1 MNSKK
6 GGRTG
11 LFCNFAAQIKTFM
24 AQKPSLP
31 KGTRDFGPLQMAR
44 RNYLF
49 STIQQVF
56 EKFGFQPLQTPSME
70 NLSVL
75 TGKYGDEGDQLLFK
89 ILNSGDFMK
98 DVAEQDVAEGSRQVL
113 PKISEKGLRYDLT
126 VPFARYV
133 VMNQH
138 ELSFPFR
145 RYQIQPVWRAD
156 RPQRGRYREFYQ
168 CDADVIGTDSLICEA
183 EIVLMIREVFQ
194 KLGLEDYLIKI
205 NHRKVLSGI
214 TEVIGA
220 GGKEGDFF
228 VAIDKLD
235 KIGTTKVLEELQQK
249 GFSSA
254 SIAQLEPLL
263 QKQETG
269 TVTVAFLAEL
279 LQSSEVG
286 TTGVLELQQVF
297 ELLQQFGAED
307 APLQLDLTLA
317 RGLSY
322 YTGAIFEVKPTSVQ
336 MGSICG
342 GGRYDNLTGVF
353 GLKGMSGVGISF
365 GIDRIYDVLDE
376 LKLFPAAAEVSTE
389 VLIINFG
396 TAEQAHAL
404 KLLGKLR
411 SAGVRAELYPDAA
424 KMRKQMD
431 YANKKGVPFVILLGE
446 EEIEQDK
453 LTLKNMQTG
462 SQEKLNLQE
471 ALTSMGRNL

>member
-1 MNSKK
+1 
-6 GGRTG
+6 
-11 LFCNFAAQIKTFM
+11 M

-31 KGTRDFGPLQMAR
+31 KGTRDFGPQQMAR

-89 ILNSGDFMK
+89 ILNNGLNDPKNIDKAKSAFENVLQGK
-98 DVAEQDVAEGSRQVL
+98 NDVDLTERA
-113 PKISEKGLRYDLT
+113 LRYDLT
-126 VPFARYV
+126 VPFARFV

-156 RPQRGRYREFYQ
+156 RPQKGRYREFYQ

-183 EIVLMIREVFQ
+183 EIVLMIGEVFQ
-194 KLGLEDYLIKI
+194 KLGLQDYVIKI
-205 NHRKVLSGI
+205 NHRKVLAGV
-214 TEVIGA
+214 TEIIGA
-220 GGKEGDFF
+220 GGKEADFF

-235 KIGTTKVLEELQQK
+235 KIGTTNVLKELQEK
-249 GFSSA
+249 GFSPA
-254 SIAQLEPLL
+254 AIAQLEPLL
-263 QKQETG
+263 QKQEIG
-269 TVTVAFLAEL
+269 AVSLDFLKEL
-279 LQSSEVG
+279 LQQSE
-286 TTGVLELQQVF
+286 TGSKGVAELVEVF
-297 ELLQQFGAED
+297 ELLQQFGVTS

-376 LKLFPAAAEVSTE
+376 LNLFPAAAEVSTQA
-389 VLIINFG
+389 LIINFG
-396 TAEQAHAL
+396 QTEQPHAL
-404 KLLGKLR
+404 NLLGHLR
-411 SAGVRAELYPDAA
+411 RAGVRAELYPDAA
-424 KMRKQMD
+424 KMRKQLD
-431 YANKKGVPFVILLGE
+431 YANKKGVPYVILLGE
-446 EEIEQDK
+446 EEIQEEK
-453 LTLKNMQTG
+453 LTLKDMRTGMQERITL
-462 SQEKLNLQE
+462 EL
-471 ALTSMGRNL
+471 ALAALC